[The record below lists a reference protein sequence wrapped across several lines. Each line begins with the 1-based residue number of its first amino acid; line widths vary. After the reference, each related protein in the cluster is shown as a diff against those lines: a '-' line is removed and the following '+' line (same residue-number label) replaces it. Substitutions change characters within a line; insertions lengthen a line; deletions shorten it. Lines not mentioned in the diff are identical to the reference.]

1 MSPPSSTLCFLSC
14 FPLSLFTS
22 VIVYLYL
29 LPLTSYVHIKDP
41 CLASSKAG
49 NLCPPF
55 LALSHAFTSFGM
67 CGSVCL
73 SEHGGVSSRS
83 CVWVEGGSVACA
95 RSQLLMLLSLAHSRH
110 GCCCCRAR
118 GRGNRCRRHGMR
130 MGHAACSSS

>member
-55 LALSHAFTSFGM
+55 LALSHTFTSFRMRGLLL
-67 CGSVCL
+67 L
-73 SEHGGVSSRS
+73 SSTRSR
-83 CVWVEGGSVACA
+83 
-95 RSQLLMLLSLAHSRH
+95 LLMSLTWDEN
-110 GCCCCRAR
+110 GAR
-118 GRGNRCRRHGMR
+118 GLHEFVTANVVAAAAAVAVAGVADVAAAVECVAAAADVVDMR
-130 MGHAACSSS
+130 

>member
-55 LALSHAFTSFGM
+55 LALLHAFTSFGM
-67 CGSVCL
+67 CGLVSLPVVAWCACL
-73 SEHGGVSSRS
+73 SMVAYRRGLTHGSK
-83 CVWVEGGSVACA
+83 VAA
-95 RSQLLMLLSLAHSRH
+95 RLV
-110 GCCCCRAR
+110 R
-118 GRGNRCRRHGMR
+118 GRGC
-130 MGHAACSSS
+130 

>member
-22 VIVYLYL
+22 VIVNLYL

-55 LALSHAFTSFGM
+55 LALSHAFTSFGT
-67 CGSVCL
+67 CGSVSLPAVAWCACL
-73 SEHGGVSSRS
+73 SVAAYCRGLVRGSKVAARHVQGHG
-83 CVWVEGGSVACA
+83 
-95 RSQLLMLLSLAHSRH
+95 
-110 GCCCCRAR
+110 
-118 GRGNRCRRHGMR
+118 
-130 MGHAACSSS
+130 